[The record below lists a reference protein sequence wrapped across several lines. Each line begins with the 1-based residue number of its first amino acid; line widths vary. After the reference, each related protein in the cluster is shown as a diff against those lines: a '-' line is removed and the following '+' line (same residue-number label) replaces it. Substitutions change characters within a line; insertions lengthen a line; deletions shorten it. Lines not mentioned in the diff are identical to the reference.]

1 MEINLSEIILLVI
14 FTVLSAYFSGTETA
28 LFSLKRSELFKFS
41 TSDDFIER
49 SIQKTMQNPQNILLT
64 ILIGNIFVNIAISSI
79 TTRILISR
87 WHDYGQFFSIAIV
100 TPIIILFC
108 EITPKILAISSYSSA
123 SKILYPL
130 LAIVHQ
136 FLFPVRILL
145 SVVMNA
151 IIKIFRLKLS
161 DINITEDEIG
171 LAVKIGEQE
180 GHIHKE
186 ESAFIKSML
195 RFSKKEAYNIM
206 LPRNTALFIPWG
218 STVKDAMN
226 LMIEHDAV
234 RAPVYKEDID
244 NVVGMIDSRE
254 LLPSYLGYKKVS
266 TINKFIE
273 EIHFFPASRD
283 LKDLL
288 NDFLR
293 LRIQIAIAV
302 DEYGGTAGV
311 VTLNS
316 ILSDLMGR
324 EFHGLDSPKK
334 REIRK
339 SENITTISGNM
350 QLDDFNLLFR
360 ENIESINSDTIGGYM
375 IEFLSSMPKPG
386 DSVSVGDHMLLVKK
400 IRKHTIDKI
409 EVKDI
414 KDPEKEENI

>member
-1 MEINLSEIILLVI
+1 MEIHLSEIILLII
-14 FTVLSAYFSGTETA
+14 FFIFSAFFSGTETA
-28 LFSLKRSELFKFS
+28 LFSLKRSELFKYS

-49 SIQKTMQNPQNILLT
+49 SIHKSMQNPQNILLT
-64 ILIGNIFVNIAISSI
+64 ILIGNIFANISISVI
-79 TTRILISR
+79 TTKILISK
-87 WHDYGQFFSIAIV
+87 WQDYGQFLSIVIV
-100 TPIIILFC
+100 TPIVILLC

-130 LAIVHQ
+130 LTLVHKI
-136 FLFPVRILL
+136 FFPLRILL
-145 SVVMNA
+145 SGVMTF
-151 IIKIFRLKLS
+151 IIKIFNLKLT

-218 STVKDAMN
+218 CSVKEAIN
-226 LMIEHDAV
+226 LMLEYDAV

-244 NVVGMIDSRE
+244 NVIGMIDSRE
-254 LLPSYLGYKKVS
+254 LLPSFLGYKKIS
-266 TINKFIE
+266 SINRFVEK
-273 EIHFFPASRD
+273 IHFFPASKD

-288 NDFLR
+288 NDFLK
-293 LRIQIAIAV
+293 LRIQIGIAV

-334 REIRK
+334 SEVRK
-339 SENITTISGNM
+339 IEDTTMISGNM
-350 QLDDFNLLFR
+350 QIDDFNILFG
-360 ENIESINSDTIGGYM
+360 ENIISANSDTISGYM
-375 IEFLSSMPKPG
+375 IEVLSSMPKTG
-386 DSVSVGDHMLLVKK
+386 NSVITASHILLIKK

-409 EVKDI
+409 EVK
-414 KDPEKEENI
+414 EYNISEYGDNA

>member
-1 MEINLSEIILLVI
+1 MEIHISEIILLII
-14 FTVLSAYFSGTETA
+14 FSIFSAFFSGSETA
-28 LFSLKRSELFKFS
+28 LFSLKRSELFKYS
-41 TSDDFIER
+41 NSDDFIER
-49 SIQKTMQNPQNILLT
+49 SIHKAMQNPQNILLT
-64 ILIGNIFVNIAISSI
+64 ILIGNIFANIAISVI
-79 TTRILISR
+79 TTKILISK
-87 WHDYGQFFSIAIV
+87 WQNYGQFISIAIV
-100 TPIIILFC
+100 TPVIILFC

-130 LAIVHQ
+130 LALVHK
-136 FLFPVRILL
+136 FFYPARILL
-145 SVVMNA
+145 SGVMSF
-151 IIKIFRLKLS
+151 IIKIFKLKLT

-218 STVKDAMN
+218 CSVKEAIN
-226 LMIEHDAV
+226 LMLEHDAV

-254 LLPSYLGYKKVS
+254 LLPSFLGYKKVS
-266 TINKFIE
+266 SINRFIE
-273 EIHFFPASRD
+273 KIHFFPASKD

-288 NDFLR
+288 NDFLK
-293 LRIQIAIAV
+293 LRIQIGIAV

-324 EFHGLDSPKK
+324 EFHGLDTHK
-334 REIRK
+334 K
-339 SENITTISGNM
+339 SEVKKTEDITMISGNM
-350 QLDDFNLLFR
+350 QLEDFNILFG
-360 ENIESINSDTIGGYM
+360 ENLESINSDTIGGYM
-375 IEFLSSMPKPG
+375 IEVLSSMPKTG
-386 DSVSVGDHMLLVKK
+386 NLVKSASHILLIKK
-400 IRKHTIDKI
+400 IRKHSIDRI
-409 EVKDI
+409 EVKKI
-414 KDPEKEENI
+414 RSIENGETN